1 MMKNINKILLI
12 GGDRRTET
20 IRERLQEIYKD
31 TEILSLCTNGDTEK
45 NSSDRI
51 LTEAGSSD
59 VLILPLPL
67 TNDGETMVI
76 TENGI
81 QKHIPLR
88 PFFENLPGGKLI
100 LGGQIPYFY
109 KRLIEECG
117 SVCGDY
123 FDSEVVQL
131 RNAIPTAEGAIGV
144 AVSALPVTIAG
155 CPIVVTGYGR
165 CGYALAARLRLLG
178 ADVTVAVRRRE
189 AQVMAEGDGCRSIS
203 IRELQTNPP
212 ECRMLFNTV
221 PAPILTAETLHK
233 FRKDCVLAELA
244 SGTGDTLK
252 KEAEKAG
259 LPFIRA
265 SGLPGKTA
273 PETAGNIL
281 ADSILEC
288 ILYYR
293 GDSVCPKN

>member
-1 MMKNINKILLI
+1 MKNINKILFI
-12 GGDRRTET
+12 GGDARSAV
-20 IRERLQEIYKD
+20 IAERLGEIHKNA
-31 TEILSLCTNGDTEK
+31 EIVSLCTDGDRGEVFTEK
-45 NSSDRI
+45 A
-51 LTEAGSSD
+51 LAEARDAD

-67 TNDGETMVI
+67 TNDGENMTI
-76 TENGI
+76 HGTGGT
-81 QKHIPLR
+81 IPLR
-88 PFFENLPGGKLI
+88 PFLEKLPPGKQI

-117 SVCGDY
+117 SSCGDY

-144 AVSALPVTIAG
+144 AISELPVTIAG

-165 CGYALAARLRLLG
+165 CGYTLAARLRLLG

-203 IRELQTNPP
+203 IRELQEDPP
-212 ECRMLFNTV
+212 ACRMLFNTI
-221 PAPILTAETLHK
+221 PAPILSAETLQK
-233 FRKDCVLAELA
+233 FRKDCILVELA
-244 SGTGDTLK
+244 SGTGESMG

-259 LPFIRA
+259 LRFIKA

-281 ADSILEC
+281 AESILEWINDC
-288 ILYYR
+288 R